1 MLTKKDV
8 LLNKLYDV
16 KYDRIEQGLGLDVA
30 EVDEYLR
37 FKKGAFN
44 ICVGHA
50 NTGKTTTILYMMMA
64 YSIKHSLKWL
74 IFSSENTDYSI
85 ARKLLEFK
93 TQMPI
98 QQLPDAD
105 IESELNW
112 INSHFKIINVD
123 KIYTART
130 LMSEA
135 KAIRDAWEYDG
146 LLVDP
151 YNSLAKDAQLLRS
164 VGGHEY
170 DYQIASEMRL
180 FCKEN
185 NVSMWLN
192 CHAVTE
198 ALRRVHD
205 KDHVYAGFPK
215 PPSMADVEGGGKWGN
230 RADDVIAIHRYTQHP
245 DRWMVSD
252 IHVRKVKE
260 TETGGR
266 PTSMDAPISL
276 RMMPSN
282 VSFTV
287 AGRELIAKQVKK
299 NNTNF
304 DSLEF

>member
-1 MLTKKDV
+1 MITSLEHIKGK
-8 LLNKLYDV
+8 LLDV
-16 KYDRIEQGLGLDVA
+16 KYDRIEQGLPLDVEA
-30 EVDEYLR
+30 IDEYLR

-50 NTGKTTTILYMMMA
+50 NTGKTTTILYLMMA
-64 YSIKHSLKWL
+64 YAMKHDLKWL

-85 ARKLLEFK
+85 ARKLLEFR
-93 TQMPI
+93 TGEPI
-98 QQLPDAD
+98 QKIPDAIID
-105 IESELNW
+105 IELKW
-112 INSHFKIINVD
+112 INDHFKIIAVD
-123 KIYTART
+123 KIYTARS
-130 LMSEA
+130 LMDEA
-135 KAIRDAWEYDG
+135 KSIKDAWNYDG

-151 YNSLAKDAQLLRS
+151 YNSLAKDPQLLRT

-180 FCKEN
+180 FCKKE

-198 ALRRVHD
+198 ALRRTHD
-205 KDHVYAGFPK
+205 SQHEFAGFPK

-245 DRWMVSD
+245 TRWMVSD
-252 IHVRKVKE
+252 IHVKKVKE

-266 PTSMDAPISL
+266 PTSMDSPISL

-282 VSFTV
+282 VTFTI
-287 AGRELIAKQVKK
+287 AGRDIIIPSLKQSKTESK
-299 NNTNF
+299 I
-304 DSLEF
+304 EF